1 MTTST
6 AVQKRSEVARREPAL
21 RPAVDIVEDAGGIT
35 LYADLPGVSK
45 DRLTVQ
51 VEGDVL
57 SIEGELSLDLPADLE
72 ATYSEVTVPRYRRA
86 FTLSRELDST
96 RMSAELKNGVLRLRI
111 PKAEE
116 AKPRRIPVTV
126 G

>member
-1 MTTST
+1 MAEST
-6 AVQKRSEVARREPAL
+6 AVQKRSEGARREPAL

-35 LYADLPGVSK
+35 LYADLPGVSR
-45 DRLTVQ
+45 DRLEVE

-57 SIEGELSLDLPADLE
+57 SIAGELTLDLPADLE

-86 FTLSRELDST
+86 FTLSRELDTT

-116 AKPRRIPVTV
+116 ARPRRIPVTAA
-126 G
+126 